1 MQQVSTTDERERVQR
16 IAQSFLAL
24 DLTSER
30 LGEIRYFSH
39 IFFFQGVSHHFLSSA
54 RMKRSVC

>member
-30 LGEIRYFSH
+30 LGEIRYMSQILFLFKDFLIIFSH
-39 IFFFQGVSHHFLSSA
+39 QHV
-54 RMKRSVC
+54 

>member
-1 MQQVSTTDERERVQR
+1 MQQVVSTTDDRERVQR

-39 IFFFQGVSHHFLSSA
+39 ILFLFKGFLIIFSHQH
-54 RMKRSVC
+54 V